1 MKFVDE
7 FKDFISRGNV
17 VDMAV
22 GVVVGGAFKSIVD
35 SLVADIINPG
45 IAYVVSLITGALKT
59 AATSTVGDTSAVES
73 VMDMSKWIIPGT
85 SINIGNFLS
94 AIINFLILAFI
105 IFCVVKGLNKLN
117 DKFKKKVEEEVTPAG
132 PTQEELLAEI
142 RDLLKDKESYKT
154 QSNEIR
160 LGFLLL
166 LYFIYLCIWLHFFIP
181 HIHIYTVI
189 FRITQIDLRCHIM
202 YVRCHNL
209 FKFITF
215 SERNIHHFV
224 IFFKIKRY
232 DKFVIFYSTLNFI
245 VR

>member
-142 RDLLKDKESYKT
+142 QNPIERNSIGFSFIFLFALPLHTASYFHST
-154 QSNEIR
+154 
-160 LGFLLL
+160 
-166 LYFIYLCIWLHFFIP
+166 
-181 HIHIYTVI
+181 HIHLY
-189 FRITQIDLRCHIM
+189 CHIPYHSNQPPPSY
-202 YVRCHNL
+202 YVCQVSQS
-209 FKFITF
+209 F
-215 SERNIHHFV
+215 
-224 IFFKIKRY
+224 
-232 DKFVIFYSTLNFI
+232 
-245 VR
+245 

>member
-1 MKFVDE
+1 MTE
-7 FKDFISRGNV
+7 ITKDMLIGNILDADRGTAKYFLEMGMHCLGCPASRGESV
-17 VDMAV
+17 EQACMVHGVD
-22 GVVVGGAFKSIVD
+22 VD

-142 RDLLKDKESYKT
+142 RDLLKDKE
-154 QSNEIR
+154 
-160 LGFLLL
+160 
-166 LYFIYLCIWLHFFIP
+166 
-181 HIHIYTVI
+181 
-189 FRITQIDLRCHIM
+189 
-202 YVRCHNL
+202 
-209 FKFITF
+209 
-215 SERNIHHFV
+215 
-224 IFFKIKRY
+224 
-232 DKFVIFYSTLNFI
+232 
-245 VR
+245 